1 MEMMT
6 PPMRL
11 DLRLSA
17 SELKPNKVYRM
28 LNNTL
33 SLWVD
38 KVVPPSEGNIST
50 EVVGKLG
57 HNDEFVVL
65 VAEQTSPKLNMQVI
79 GITRHFCG
87 WVYPISDLKQFDEIK
102 EDNV

>member
-1 MEMMT
+1 
-6 PPMRL
+6 MRL
-11 DLRLSA
+11 NPRLSA
-17 SELKPNKVYRM
+17 GELKPNKVYRM
-28 LNNTL
+28 LNNAL

-50 EVVGKLG
+50 KAVGKLG

-65 VAEQTSPKLNMQVI
+65 ATEQSSPKLNMQVI
-79 GITRHFCG
+79 GVTRSFCG
-87 WVYPISDLKQFDEIK
+87 WVYPISDLKQFDEVK